1 MIKKIIITSFLF
13 ALTTHL
19 ISAESYKSHHEKMH
33 GKGSSGHGHM
43 DHDEVN
49 MPGLQGKD
57 TTELEVNDLKNIFI
71 NHKKIN
77 RNVTNIPNGIKTVT
91 LSTNPEVRQS
101 IVNHVSMMVT
111 RMQENKNPEV
121 IIQSPTLT
129 ELFKHYDKI
138 ETEIELTDTGVQIIQ
153 TSQDPEVVSLLQK
166 HAAEI
171 SDMVERG
178 MQAVHDRMMR
188 SERPKTL
195 E

>member
-1 MIKKIIITSFLF
+1 VIRKIIITSFLF

-33 GKGSSGHGHM
+33 GKGSSGDGHM

-71 NHKKIN
+71 NHKKIE

-188 SERPKTL
+188 SERP
-195 E
+195 

>member
-33 GKGSSGHGHM
+33 GKESSGHGHM

-77 RNVTNIPNGIKTVT
+77 RNVTNLPNGIKTVT

-188 SERPKTL
+188 SERP
-195 E
+195 

>member
-1 MIKKIIITSFLF
+1 MIKKIIIISFLF

-33 GKGSSGHGHM
+33 GKGSSSHGHM

-71 NHKKIN
+71 NHKKIE

>member
-1 MIKKIIITSFLF
+1 MIKKIIIISFLF
-13 ALTTHL
+13 ALTTQL
-19 ISAESYKSHHEKMH
+19 ISAQSYKSQHEKKN
-33 GKGSSGHGHM
+33 GKGSSDHGHV

-57 TTELEVNDLKNIFI
+57 TTELEVDDLKNIFI
-71 NHKKIN
+71 NHKKIE

>member
-19 ISAESYKSHHEKMH
+19 ISAESYKGHHEKMH
-33 GKGSSGHGHM
+33 GKESSGHGHM

-57 TTELEVNDLKNIFI
+57 TTELEVNDLKKIFI
-71 NHKKIN
+71 NHKKIE

-101 IVNHVSMMVT
+101 IINHVSMMVT

-188 SERPKTL
+188 SERP
-195 E
+195 

>member
-1 MIKKIIITSFLF
+1 
-13 ALTTHL
+13 
-19 ISAESYKSHHEKMH
+19 
-33 GKGSSGHGHM
+33 
-43 DHDEVN
+43 

-71 NHKKIN
+71 NHKKIE

-101 IVNHVSMMVT
+101 IINHVSMMVT

-153 TSQDPEVVSLLQK
+153 TSKDPEVVSLLQK

-188 SERPKTL
+188 SERP
-195 E
+195 

>member
-1 MIKKIIITSFLF
+1 VIKKIIIISFLF

-33 GKGSSGHGHM
+33 GKGSSSHGHM

-71 NHKKIN
+71 NHKKIE

-153 TSQDPEVVSLLQK
+153 TSKDPEVVSLLQK

>member
-1 MIKKIIITSFLF
+1 MIKKIIIISFLF
-13 ALTTHL
+13 ALTTQL

-43 DHDEVN
+43 DHDEAN

-71 NHKKIN
+71 NHKKIE

>member
-1 MIKKIIITSFLF
+1 MIKKIIIISFLF

-19 ISAESYKSHHEKMH
+19 SSAESYKSHHEKMH

-57 TTELEVNDLKNIFI
+57 TTELEVDDLKNIFI
-71 NHKKIN
+71 NHKKIE

-188 SERPKTL
+188 SAK
-195 E
+195 

>member
-1 MIKKIIITSFLF
+1 MIKKIIIISFLF

-33 GKGSSGHGHM
+33 GKGSSSHGHM

-71 NHKKIN
+71 NHKKIE

-166 HAAEI
+166 HASEI

>member
-1 MIKKIIITSFLF
+1 MIKKIIIISFLF

-33 GKGSSGHGHM
+33 GKGSSSHGHM

-71 NHKKIN
+71 NHKKIE

-153 TSQDPEVVSLLQK
+153 TSQDPEVVNLLQK

>member
-1 MIKKIIITSFLF
+1 MIKKIIIISFLF

-33 GKGSSGHGHM
+33 GKASSGHAHM

-71 NHKKIN
+71 NHKKIK

-188 SERPKTL
+188 SERP
-195 E
+195 